1 MVFGIDIYY
10 RGNPYLFPETVD
22 IVVEFST
29 QFIIL
34 SFLLSLLSPL
44 LWFLRFSF
52 VPLHRSSFYPVKV
65 VPKVGP
71 AMVLFIR
78 E

>member
-1 MVFGIDIYY
+1 MEIWKK
-10 RGNPYLFPETVD
+10 NPYLFPETVD

-34 SFLLSLLSPL
+34 SFLLSFLSPL
-44 LWFLRFSF
+44 LCFLRFSF